1 MFDQISTSNFIG
13 ILLIAIVLIY
23 LSIKIIK
30 STDSEEP
37 FTSIQTFW
45 CIFIFFIFGAIILI
59 LGLIGFSSGMILFS
73 RFLDSL
79 GWLLIPLVFGLVW
92 LVNRSK

>member
-13 ILLIAIVLIY
+13 ILSIAIVLIY

-30 STDSEEP
+30 STNSEEK
-37 FTSIQTFW
+37 FTEMQTYWF
-45 CIFIFFIFGAIILI
+45 IFIFFIFGAIILT
-59 LGLIGFSSGMILFS
+59 LGLIGFSSAMILFS

>member
-30 STDSEEP
+30 STNSDKP
-37 FTSIQTFW
+37 FTAIQTFW
-45 CIFIFFIFGAIILI
+45 FIFIFFIFGAIIII
-59 LGLIGFSSGMILFS
+59 LGLIGFSSAMILFS
-73 RFLDSL
+73 RFLDLL

-92 LVNRSK
+92 LMNRSK

>member
-30 STDSEEP
+30 STNSDKP
-37 FTSIQTFW
+37 FTAIQTFW
-45 CIFIFFIFGAIILI
+45 FIFIFFIFGAMIII
-59 LGLIGFSSGMILFS
+59 LGLIGFSSAMILFS
-73 RFLDSL
+73 RFLDLL